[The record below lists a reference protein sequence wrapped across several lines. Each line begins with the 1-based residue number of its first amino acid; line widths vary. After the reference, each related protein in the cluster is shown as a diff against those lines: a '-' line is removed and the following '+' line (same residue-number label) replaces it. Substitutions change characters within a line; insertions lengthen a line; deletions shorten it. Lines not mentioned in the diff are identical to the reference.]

1 MDDFDRSVLQRVP
14 LAEATLLLLS
24 HATREPFLEDL
35 YDRNRGRCYEKEL
48 SFSTLVRLV
57 QDALIQYQG
66 SGRKSCDHAAERDAM
81 PVTSSAFYRKLGRVP
96 LAVARALLSE
106 TTTRIAPLSPARD
119 SQAIPA
125 SLRGMVLLPIDGKKI
140 KNVAKRAEFLRDLPG
155 AVLGAKVLVALR
167 LQDGLA
173 VAMEADPDGE
183 ANDCP
188 LVGGLL
194 AQVRSIVPGT
204 RLFIAD
210 RQFCGAEQLDLFAR
224 DGDHFLVRRT
234 TTARFTPDPDRPA
247 REGVDHRGRHYVDC
261 RGTLYKG
268 AKARRIRQITL
279 TRPGE
284 ESIILVA
291 DLIDEE
297 RFPATDLLDAYLARW
312 GIERVFQQI
321 TEVFSLQSLI
331 GGSPEA
337 VVFQCGFCLLLYNA
351 LRVVRDILAVT
362 HSREPETVSLEQV
375 FDDVRDQ
382 LITLRVMGVMDTI
395 ALELTPPTTDE
406 QTRSQVTR
414 LLGGTWTDRWLKA
427 PPKKRA
433 PARKKTK
440 KSGAHTSVLRAK
452 QAHQRQQ
459 AKRDKTRRRSQ

>member
-1 MDDFDRSVLQRVP
+1 MDGFDRSVLRRVP

-48 SFSTLVRLV
+48 SFATLVRLI

-81 PVTSSAFYRKLGRVP
+81 PVTPSAFYRKLGRVP

-106 TTTRIAPLSPARD
+106 TATRIAPLSPARD

-125 SLRGMVLLPIDGKKI
+125 WLRGMVLLPVDGKKI
-140 KNVAKRAEFLRDLPG
+140 KNVAKRAQFLRDLPG

-194 AQVRSIVPGT
+194 AQVRSRVPGT
-204 RLFIAD
+204 RLYIAD

-234 TTARFTPDPDRPA
+234 TTAQFTPDPDRPA
-247 REGVDHRGRHYVDC
+247 REGVDDQGRQYIDC

-268 AKARRIRQITL
+268 AKARSVRQITL

-284 ESIILVA
+284 ESIILVT
-291 DLIDEE
+291 DLVDDE
-297 RFPATDLLDAYLARW
+297 RFSATDLLDAYLARW

-331 GGSPEA
+331 GCSPEA
-337 VVFQCGFCLLLYNA
+337 VVFQCSFCLLLYNA

-382 LITLRVMGVMDTI
+382 LITLRVVGVLDKITP
-395 ALELTPPTTDE
+395 ELTPTTDE
-406 QTRSQVTR
+406 QTRSQITQ
-414 LLGGTWTDRWLKA
+414 LLSGTWTNRWLKA
-427 PPKKRA
+427 PPKKKA
-433 PARKKTK
+433 PTRNKTK

-452 QAHQRQQ
+452 QAHERQK
-459 AKRDKTRRRSQ
+459 AKRNQTRRRSQ